1 MTAIRCKFIHIEAS
15 GAVFKYLFNLD
26 EKNDKL
32 KERIR
37 VKLMEYLNRAETLKE
52 FLDSQVEAKQ
62 ASSPTGKNGVAG
74 GKTKKM

>member
-1 MTAIRCKFIHIEAS
+1 METLIC
-15 GAVFKYLFNLD
+15 NTLD

-52 FLDSQVEAKQ
+52 FLNSQEETKQ
-62 ASSPTGKNGVAG
+62 ASSPTGKNGTAV
-74 GKTKKM
+74 GKTKKV